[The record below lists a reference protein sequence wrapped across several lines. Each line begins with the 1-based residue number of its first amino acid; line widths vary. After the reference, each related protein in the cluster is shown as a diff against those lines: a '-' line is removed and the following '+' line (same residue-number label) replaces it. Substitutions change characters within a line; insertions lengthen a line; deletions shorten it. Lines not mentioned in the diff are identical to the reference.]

1 MRTAHSGMRRADRS
15 PTLGASPTLGG
26 TAKQARRGRQVP
38 AWPCFI
44 EGPRPS
50 RTFQA
55 FRDLLGRA
63 TLFSALF
70 ALAIALA
77 SSPAA
82 AQPRD
87 RAAADALFQAARA
100 EFDRGEFASACEKF
114 AESNRLDP
122 APGTLLNLS
131 LCFEKIGKVASA
143 WEGFRQVSEQLRDER
158 LEFATKRSTAL
169 EDRLPWLTLRL
180 PPNAPEGTRIFR
192 DGIELRTAGLGVAL
206 PVDPG
211 SHTLAIEAPG
221 HLKASMNVQLEEG
234 QRKEIVVELGPKKPE
249 PEAAVPKPAPPT
261 SGRIDV
267 PPPDRTL
274 AWISGGIGVAGIA
287 TSLVTGALAISSQ
300 RTMDD
305 HCDGHLC
312 DAQGLDAASSG
323 RTYATVSTISGAVGF
338 VGLGASAYLFLSTDQ
353 EQTPATRIDA
363 TALPGGGY
371 VGMSRR
377 F

>member
-1 MRTAHSGMRRADRS
+1 MRIACS
-15 PTLGASPTLGG
+15 
-26 TAKQARRGRQVP
+26 
-38 AWPCFI
+38 
-44 EGPRPS
+44 
-50 RTFQA
+50 A
-55 FRDLLGRA
+55 FRMLRLSVV
-63 TLFSALF
+63 TLF
-70 ALAIALA
+70 ALGVALA

-131 LCFEKIGKVASA
+131 LCLEKIGKVASA

-211 SHTLAIEAPG
+211 THTLAIEAPG
-221 HLKASMNVQLEEG
+221 HLKASMEVQLEEG
-234 QRKEIVVELGPKKPE
+234 QRKEVVVDLGPPKPE
-249 PEAAVPKPAPPT
+249 PEAAVPSPAQPST
-261 SGRIDV
+261 SGRIDA
-267 PPPDRTL
+267 PPQEPDNTL

-287 TSLVTGALAISSQ
+287 TSLVTGALAMSSQ

-338 VGLGASAYLFLSTDQ
+338 VGLGASAYLFLSTDH

-371 VGMSRR
+371 VGMTRR